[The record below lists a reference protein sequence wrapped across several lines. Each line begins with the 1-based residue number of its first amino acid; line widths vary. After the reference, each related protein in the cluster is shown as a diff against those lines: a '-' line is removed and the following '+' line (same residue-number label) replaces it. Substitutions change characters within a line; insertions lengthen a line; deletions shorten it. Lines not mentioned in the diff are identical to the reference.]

1 MLAELQEN
9 NARKELAGAERK
21 AFAAEVGRLLAK
33 LRENCKTPDD
43 CSLQD
48 GWLIQLAGNSAISQ
62 RAAYNWWSAFCRET
76 GLSITPRQASDEHRN
91 AFFAWLDAQK
101 QAEEAEKARR
111 QAEVRAEKER
121 RDREA
126 YEQRVQAE
134 KRDFLRYIDDT
145 VKDWGPAMVKGW
157 ITEWLDSHE

>member
-1 MLAELQEN
+1 MPRLSAVGISGLQAGEDVN
-9 NARKELAGAERK
+9 PQMRRRAGAACR
-21 AFAAEVGRLLAK
+21 VH
-33 LRENCKTPDD
+33 TP
-43 CSLQD
+43 
-48 GWLIQLAGNSAISQ
+48 
-62 RAAYNWWSAFCRET
+62 
-76 GLSITPRQASDEHRN
+76 SDEHRN